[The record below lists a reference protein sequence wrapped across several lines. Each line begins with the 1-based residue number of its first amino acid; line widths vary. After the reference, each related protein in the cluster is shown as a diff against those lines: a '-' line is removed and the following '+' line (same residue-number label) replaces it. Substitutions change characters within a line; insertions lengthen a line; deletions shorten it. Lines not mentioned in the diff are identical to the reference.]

1 MIKPMI
7 LYHGSNIDIDKIDL
21 TKSKPYKDFGK
32 GFYLSADKQQAQ
44 RMAEQRTSILLE
56 GKPTLNKYQFDETI
70 LDDNSLKILCFEEYS
85 EDWANFVLKNRD
97 FNIEQP
103 CHNYDIVYGPIAD
116 DGVTF
121 QLRRYKTGMI
131 SLEQLVNELKYSQ
144 GITFQYY
151 FGTELAISKLKK
163 L

>member
-1 MIKPMI
+1 MI

-44 RMAEQRTSILLE
+44 RMAEQRTSIFLE
-56 GKPTLNKYQFDETI
+56 GKPILNPYRFDETI
-70 LDDNSLKILCFEEYS
+70 LNDNSLKVLCFEEYS

-131 SLEQLVNELKYSQ
+131 SLEQLVNELKYSK

-151 FGTELAISKLKK
+151 FGTKLAISKLRK